1 MRLKQANL
9 HDLVA
14 EGRRETNTKGK
25 QFKCLAS
32 QGLSLYAVMSVIL
45 HLFYMACPGEVSVYL
60 ALCDVIDCLSC
71 FARGKITPETIK
83 RCVHT
88 FLQLFCDVFGFEY
101 MTPKFHWL
109 LHFGDYAKRFGMLVA
124 CYVHERKHKMV
135 KRYPNDLHLLFDS
148 PTYQIIYDMGTHAP
162 MSCTNVLANK
172 VVRFVIGS
180 IIACS
185 QNKRNPNNSNDT
197 FIATH

>member
-1 MRLKQANL
+1 
-9 HDLVA
+9 
-14 EGRRETNTKGK
+14 
-25 QFKCLAS
+25 
-32 QGLSLYAVMSVIL
+32 MSVIL
-45 HLFYMACPGEVSVYL
+45 HLFYMACPREVSVYL

-71 FARGKITPETIK
+71 FARGKITPEAVQ

-135 KRYPNDLHLLFDS
+135 KRYLNDLRNTISFEHS
-148 PTYQIIYDMGTHAP
+148 
-162 MSCTNVLANK
+162 VLAEVNTQ
-172 VVRFVIGS
+172 I
-180 IIACS
+180 
-185 QNKRNPNNSNDT
+185 T
-197 FIATH
+197 L